1 MPNRLHRRFSLLLVL
16 SLALPACGGDA
27 KQTDE
32 AFPANCNLPSPPAD
46 LDTSRVPDLFVI
58 DGAVVRNVAEEKDLL
73 IVALNVPSGIEETY
87 ESYKAAFDDEA
98 YDRIG
103 EDFEGFEGELYLREK
118 ESGNLVAIQVRRPNC
133 NEASSVT
140 VNLNR
145 VNKSKV

>member
-1 MPNRLHRRFSLLLVL
+1 MPRGVRRLLVSVL
-16 SLALPACGGDA
+16 LIGALPACGDDTGGTA
-27 KQTDE
+27 E
-32 AFPANCNLPSPPAD
+32 AFPANCNLPSPTAG
-46 LDTSRVPDLFVI
+46 LDTSPVPDLFVI

-73 IVALNVPSGIEETY
+73 IVALNVPQGIEGTY
-87 ESYKAAFDDEA
+87 ESYKAAFENES

-118 ESGNLVAIQVRRPNC
+118 GSGNLVSIQVRRPNC

-145 VNKSKV
+145 VDKGKG